1 MATTNDVFTTALIV
15 AKVVPLTNYVQLFVD
30 WVMFL
35 DASLRI
41 VFWWFWVALL
51 QALLNL
57 FGAVGQQGVTWFELS
72 PWVFY
77 LFWLPSMVARYS
89 SWVLSLKSWAWFA
102 FSRLWKHV
110 IGRTTLGWLLE
121 VAAAWLYR
129 GSLAPP
135 PVLRADVPPRLFMD
149 KGENRAHIHGM
160 DFALEA
166 GVVHASATA
175 GGLTPSRHRK
185 RSVWTNRLQAYLGGR
200 GGVVGELVTRRWVPD
215 LPSSELPGPA
225 NALLG
230 LLDCDAKLLGG
241 GVFPTTTDE
250 HEVYLVVETMKGR
263 LVICPELLASLSLY
277 ACFRP
282 RTQELLAGL
291 RSRAR
296 EWFSKKEIPASAAVF
311 ALPDTVVASFWETA
325 PERLARERL
334 DTEEGPPSQ

>member
-1 MATTNDVFTTALIV
+1 MTLIENALITV
-15 AKVVPLTNYVQLFVD
+15 KVVPPTEFVQLFVD
-30 WVMFL
+30 WVLLL
-35 DASLRI
+35 DASLRTI
-41 VFWWFWVALL
+41 FWWFWIALL
-51 QALLNL
+51 EMLLNF
-57 FGAVGQQGVTWFELS
+57 FGLLGQQGVTWFEFS

-89 SWVLSLKSWAWFA
+89 VWIRWMGSWAVWFLGKFWELA
-102 FSRLWKHV
+102 V
-110 IGRTTLGWLLE
+110 GRTTLGWLLE
-121 VAAAWLYR
+121 LAAAWYYR
-129 GSLAPP
+129 GTLAPP
-135 PVLRADVPPRLFMD
+135 PVLRADVPPCLSLD
-149 KGENRAHIHGM
+149 KGENRSHILGM
-160 DFALEA
+160 EFADEA
-166 GVVHASATA
+166 NVVHASTSA

-200 GGVVGELVTRRWVPD
+200 GGTVGRLVTRRWVPD

-225 NALLG
+225 NALLS
-230 LLDCDAKLLGG
+230 LLDCEAKLLGG
-241 GVFPTTTDE
+241 GVMPTTADE
-250 HEVYLVVETMKGR
+250 HEVFLVVETMKGR
-263 LVICPELLASLSLY
+263 LVICPELLASLTLY

-334 DTEEGPPSQ
+334 DVDEDPPSL